1 MSESHILKTVD
12 RSLHILTLFES
23 EQPSWGVSEL
33 ARRLQLPKS
42 VVQKTLATFARRG
55 FLYQE
60 EISRRYRL
68 GPRILSLARAAEPE
82 LARIAKP
89 LMLKLAETTDET
101 VKLTVVDGAET
112 VIVAAV
118 ESSQSL
124 RMTGRVGER
133 NVLHR
138 GASNK
143 LLAAYIH
150 PDEVR
155 SAVRLAFEAKGRL
168 DEAEA
173 FIRAL
178 LRELQAVREAGY
190 AVSTGEI
197 EAGVKAIA
205 VPLIGHQGRSIAC
218 LSVVGPAAR
227 MTGGKQ
233 QQFLAALRR
242 TSDLISE
249 AVGWTV
255 GRREGRD
262 GMVAAHA
269 SSDTW

>member
-1 MSESHILKTVD
+1 VSESHILKTVD

-33 ARRLQLPKS
+33 ARRLDLPKS

-60 EISRRYRL
+60 DISRRYRL

-89 LMLKLAETTDET
+89 LMLKLAEATEET

-133 NVLHR
+133 NALHR

-143 LLAAYIH
+143 LLAAYT
-150 PDEVR
+150 PLNEVR
-155 SAVRLAFEAKGRL
+155 TAVRIAFGTEGRQEQSEDFVREL
-168 DEAEA
+168 MA
-173 FIRAL
+173 
-178 LRELQAVREAGY
+178 ELQAIREAGY
-190 AVSTGEI
+190 ATSTGEL
-197 EAGVKAIA
+197 EEGVKAVA
-205 VPLIGHQGRSIAC
+205 VPVIGHQDRIIAC

-227 MTGGKQ
+227 MAGEKKQ
-233 QQFLAALRR
+233 PFLAALQH
-242 TSDLISE
+242 TSELISE
-249 AVGWTV
+249 ALGWNT
-255 GRREGRD
+255 RPREGGD
-262 GMVAAHA
+262 AMIVAPT
-269 SSDTW
+269 SSQ